1 MKSIYPNGARRATS
15 WPAPLL
21 CSSSHLFSPWRL
33 GDETNKPQGFCRLVP
48 CCTIFSDTSSIS
60 LHIYT
65 YIYTYCIVLIY
76 ILTHIYI
83 YDYICVYIHILC
95 IHTYIYIYTCICMVC
110 FRFCSVTSFV
120 RYFLFIRPSYVFSAS
135 SILSIVDKFTCK
147 LEFQFPIFI
156 AGTCCF
162 FVSVGDFSDFEA
174 ASAQQPRCRMMPL
187 PLP

>member
-65 YIYTYCIVLIY
+65 YIYIYTYCIVLIY
-76 ILTHIYI
+76 IYTDSYI

-95 IHTYIYIYTCICMVC
+95 IRTYIYIYTCICMVC
-110 FRFCSVTSFV
+110 FRFLLCHFF
-120 RYFLFIRPSYVFSAS
+120 RAILFIYTPSLQCIINF
-135 SILSIVDKFTCK
+135 VDCRQIY
-147 LEFQFPIFI
+147 LQIRIPIPHFH
-156 AGTCCF
+156 CWYLLLLC
-162 FVSVGDFSDFEA
+162 
-174 ASAQQPRCRMMPL
+174 QRWRLQ
-187 PLP
+187 

>member
-83 YDYICVYIHILC
+83 YMIIYVYIYTYCVYIHI
-95 IHTYIYIYTCICMVC
+95 YIYIYIHA
-110 FRFCSVTSFV
+110 
-120 RYFLFIRPSYVFSAS
+120 YAWSAS
-135 SILSIVDKFTCK
+135 DFALSLLSCDTFYLYAHLMSSVHH
-147 LEFQFPIFI
+147 QF
-156 AGTCCF
+156 
-162 FVSVGDFSDFEA
+162 
-174 ASAQQPRCRMMPL
+174 CRL
-187 PLP
+187 